1 MNAIN
6 SQAASLQ
13 GRNIPALKISGNPQ
27 ASGGNND
34 IYSFFNAYIDLPD
47 TDYEGMSGVPYFFVV
62 RNTEYNIQ
70 YILIH
75 NKAKSFGAARDGLL
89 KMGVSVPKGYRLMD
103 GKNPYDLLMEVY
115 HTMLREN
122 MTPTDVANEYQYKAQ
137 MCPPEVF
144 EQILRQYPF
153 EPCRSVY
160 RQMKGSTPVLLLTD
174 RVRDFMQDTQYTELQ
189 AYKEVIVSQQ
199 GLFPAK
205 VSLPDIPRKPQYQLF
220 VNNQQVQWPN
230 DPWGE
235 QPVTVSRID
244 FDARCFKVTPITF
257 SLRAIVREGKPA
269 PAGVTVDMEQET
281 VRCTL
286 QLQPLT
292 KELHLQL
299 EGVERAD
306 EQKVLKRLQC
316 TVNGVQKL
324 QPGQKSL
331 RLVGEEIIAQISGS
345 YSGDDYILL
354 SSERTADDKVKV
366 LFKAKPKPVEK
377 TYTVKLDG
385 VKEKDIAQVLAKT
398 EYVVAGVKRKLIA
411 ASFKLIGDE
420 ASEEPHFSYT
430 GDDWELLEQR
440 LENGQTFRLKFEHVD
455 QKPVSGDELWIV
467 LPLLSMSDKK
477 TEAKVEIYP
486 SGDDS
491 GLRLYKKLKFE
502 KENGLWRSK
511 SFALP
516 ADKWEGGNKKNY
528 HLKLK
533 TTLGSFEEEVS
544 ITSLSNEMQLPG
556 RKKRRGFVLD
566 EGQFKKYSFVE
577 RYRMIV
583 LISLLA
589 VLFVLG
595 GLVGWFVRPSM
606 APAESQQT
614 DSTQVNQPSEQG
626 TGNDEQTKTRDLYAR
641 LSAVDLTFAEVK
653 ELNSLVSA
661 HPEYVDTLCLDADKI
676 KAYNDVVSV
685 ILDWKTTKDT
695 WRYTRFKGM
704 VNASPLEQIHKEYVA
719 CLCDVNINHDIDAVK
734 KYFQAHADDF
744 QSFQDLEKLPESIIS
759 ASATE
764 TAKPQKQSQ
773 PAKSKP
779 SAKGTNTQ
787 GANGGSGS
795 TQSGNPMFN
804 H

>member
-75 NKAKSFGAARDGLL
+75 NKAKSFGAARDGFL

-122 MTPTDVANEYQYKAQ
+122 MTPTDVADEYQYKAQ
-137 MCPPEVF
+137 MCLPEVF

-153 EPCRSVY
+153 EPCRLVY
-160 RQMKGSTPVLLLTD
+160 REMKGSTPVLLLTD

-257 SLRAIVREGKPA
+257 SLRALVREGKPA

-324 QPGQKSL
+324 QPGQKSF
-331 RLVGEEIIAQISGS
+331 RLVGEEIIAQLSVS
-345 YSGDDYILL
+345 YTGDDYIFM
-354 SSERTADDKVKV
+354 SSEKTADDKVKV

-398 EYVVAGVKRKLIA
+398 EYVVAGMKRKLIA
-411 ASFKLIGDE
+411 PSVKLIGDE
-420 ASEEPHFSYT
+420 ASKEPYFSYT
-430 GDDWELLEQR
+430 GDDWELLEQQ

-455 QKPVSGDELWIV
+455 QKAVSGNELWIV

-486 SGDDS
+486 SGDES
-491 GLRLYKKLKFE
+491 GLRLYKNLKFE

-544 ITSLSNEMQLPG
+544 ITPLSNEMPSSG
-556 RKKRRGFVLD
+556 SKKRRGFVLD

-577 RYRMIV
+577 RYRSIILILLLIMLPIV
-583 LISLLA
+583 GG
-589 VLFVLG
+589 FVG
-595 GLVGWFVRPSM
+595 YGIKSSFGENKGSSQDTTIVNPSSD
-606 APAESQQT
+606 ESA
-614 DSTQVNQPSEQG
+614 
-626 TGNDEQTKTRDLYAR
+626 NDEVKEQIQQAYAR
-641 LSAVDLTFAEVK
+641 LSAEDLTFAEVMA
-653 ELNSLVSA
+653 LDSLVNA
-661 HPEYVDTLCLDADKI
+661 HPEYVSSLDLDSDTI
-676 KAYNDVVSV
+676 KDYIEIVKT
-685 ILDWKTTKDT
+685 ILDWKTTTKT
-695 WRYTRFKGM
+695 WEYTVFKKR
-704 VNASPLEQIHKEYVA
+704 VNDSRLDSLHKEFVA
-719 CLCDVNINHDIDAVK
+719 CLCDVNINFDINAVK
-734 KYFQAHADDF
+734 KYYQGHPDEF
-744 QSFQDLEKLPESIIS
+744 QSFNDLTELLTKITPDFNTGN
-759 ASATE
+759 AT
-764 TAKPQKQSQ
+764 P
-773 PAKSKP
+773 P
-779 SAKGTNTQ
+779 SAKGKTKEKKATKKSSKSASTT
-787 GANGGSGS
+787 GGGSA
-795 TQSGNPMFN
+795 QSSNAMIPR
-804 H
+804 

>member
-122 MTPTDVANEYQYKAQ
+122 MTPTDVADEYQYKAQ

-220 VNNQQVQWPN
+220 VNNQQLQWPN

-235 QPVTVSRID
+235 QPVTVSRND
-244 FDARCFKVTPITF
+244 FDPRCFKVTPITF

-345 YSGDDYILL
+345 YTGDDYIYM
-354 SSERTADDKVKV
+354 SYERTADDKVKV

-377 TYTVKLDG
+377 NYTVKLEG
-385 VKEKDIAQVLAKT
+385 VQKKDIDQMYAKIV
-398 EYVVAGVKRKLIA
+398 YNVAGVQRKLNA
-411 ASFKLIGDE
+411 QTFKLTG
-420 ASEEPHFSYT
+420 SETFSTPSFSYT
-430 GDDWELLEQR
+430 GDDYELQSQSVDGEKCV
-440 LENGQTFRLKFEHVD
+440 LKFA
-455 QKPVSGDELWIV
+455 PVAKKAPSKDDLWVV
-467 LPLLSMSDKK
+467 LPLQCMSDEK
-477 TEAKVEIYP
+477 ASANVEIYP

-491 GLRLYKKLKFE
+491 GLRFC
-502 KENGLWRSK
+502 KELLFTQFKGYWCTKN
-511 SFALP
+511 FALP
-516 ADKWEGGNKKNY
+516 ADKWEGDNKENY

-533 TTLGSFEEEVS
+533 TTLGSFDTDVL
-544 ITSLSNEMQLPG
+544 ITQLPHEFQKPAS
-556 RKKRRGFVLD
+556 KKRRGFVLD
-566 EGQFKKYSFVE
+566 EGQFNKYSIVK
-577 RYRMIV
+577 RYRPIILIWLLIMLPIV
-583 LISLLA
+583 GG
-589 VLFVLG
+589 FVG
-595 GLVGWFVRPSM
+595 YGIKSVFGEEKGS
-606 APAESQQT
+606 SQ
-614 DSTQVNQPSEQG
+614 DSTKIDSLDRNSASTEEAKQIRQVY
-626 TGNDEQTKTRDLYAR
+626 DR
-641 LSAVDLTFAEVK
+641 LSAEDLTFAEVMA
-653 ELNSLVSA
+653 LDSLVSV
-661 HPEYVDTLCLDADKI
+661 HPEYATSLSLDVDLI
-676 KAYNDVVSV
+676 KDYKKTVET
-685 ILDWKTTKDT
+685 ILDWKTTTKT
-695 WRYTRFKGM
+695 WEYTVFKKR
-704 VNASPLEQIHKEYVA
+704 VNDSRLDALHKQCVA
-719 CLCDVNINHDIDAVK
+719 CLCDVNIIVDINAVK
-734 KYFQAHADDF
+734 KYYQGHPDEF
-744 QSFQDLEKLPESIIS
+744 QSFNDLTELLTKITPDFNTGNATPPSANGQTKEKKATKKSSKS
-759 ASATE
+759 AST
-764 TAKPQKQSQ
+764 T
-773 PAKSKP
+773 
-779 SAKGTNTQ
+779 
-787 GANGGSGS
+787 GSGS
-795 TQSGNPMFN
+795 AQRVNPMFK

>member
-122 MTPTDVANEYQYKAQ
+122 MTPTDVADEYQYKAQ

-220 VNNQQVQWPN
+220 VNNQQVPWPS

-235 QPVTVSRID
+235 QPVPVSRND

-299 EGVERAD
+299 KGVEQAD

-331 RLVGEEIIAQISGS
+331 RLVGEEIIAQINGS
-345 YSGDDYILL
+345 YTGDDYILL
-354 SSERTADDKVKV
+354 SSEKTPDDKVKV

-377 TYTVKLDG
+377 TYSVKLDG

-420 ASEEPHFSYT
+420 ASEAPHFSYT

-440 LENGQTFRLKFEHVD
+440 LENGQTFRLKFE
-455 QKPVSGDELWIV
+455 PVAKKAPSKDDLWVV
-467 LPLLSMSDKK
+467 LPLQCMSDEKVS
-477 TEAKVEIYP
+477 AKVEIYP

-491 GLRLYKKLKFE
+491 GLRFCKELLFKKFKGYWCSE
-502 KENGLWRSK
+502 K
-511 SFALP
+511 FALP
-516 ADKWEGGNKKNY
+516 ADKWEGSNKQNY

-544 ITSLSNEMQLPG
+544 ITQLPDEFQQAAS
-556 RKKRRGFVLD
+556 KKNRGFVLNED
-566 EGQFKKYSFVE
+566 QFKKYRFVE
-577 RYRMIV
+577 RYRSIILIWLLIMLPIV
-583 LISLLA
+583 GG
-589 VLFVLG
+589 FVG
-595 GLVGWFVRPSM
+595 YGIKSVFGEKKGSSQDTTIVNPS
-606 APAESQQT
+606 PDESA
-614 DSTQVNQPSEQG
+614 
-626 TGNDEQTKTRDLYAR
+626 NDEVKEQIQQAYAR
-641 LSAVDLTFAEVK
+641 LSAENLTFAEVMA
-653 ELNSLVSA
+653 LDSLVNA
-661 HPEYVDTLCLDADKI
+661 HPEYVSSLDLDSFKI
-676 KAYNDVVSV
+676 NDYIKIVKT
-685 ILDWKTTKDT
+685 ILDWKTTTKT
-695 WRYTRFKGM
+695 WEYTVFKKR
-704 VNASPLEQIHKEYVA
+704 VNDSCLDPLHKQCVA
-719 CLCDVNINHDIDAVK
+719 CLCDVNIIFDINAVK
-734 KYFQAHADDF
+734 KYYQGHPDEF
-744 QSFQDLEKLPESIIS
+744 QSFNDLTELLTKITPDFNTGN
-759 ASATE
+759 AT
-764 TAKPQKQSQ
+764 P
-773 PAKSKP
+773 P
-779 SAKGTNTQ
+779 SAKGQTKGNKATKKSSNP
-787 GANGGSGS
+787 ASTKGSGG
-795 TQSGNPMFN
+795 TQSSNAMIPQ
-804 H
+804 